1 MTTDTQLKIYY
12 DKDIDT
18 SKLLSKKVAVVGY
31 GSQGYGQTLN
41 LRDSGVNVKSALR
54 PDGASAKKAKMEGLD
69 VLSIEDAVKWA
80 DVVQILIPDELQAEV
95 YEKQIKPNL
104 RAGQYICFSH
114 GFNIH
119 FGKIVV
125 PDDVNVMMVAPKGP
139 GHTVRSQYQEGKGVP
154 CLIAIQQDATGDTKE
169 VALAYAA
176 LIGGA
181 RAGVIETT
189 FKEETE
195 TDLFGEQAVLC
206 GGMTALVTAGFET
219 LVEAGYSPYMAY
231 FECLHE
237 MKLIVDLMQQGG
249 IADMR
254 YSISNTAEYGDFV
267 SGPRVIG
274 QQSKDAM
281 KAVLKDIQDGTFAN
295 NFVADCKAGYPKMKE
310 FRANAQS
317 HLIEKVGG
325 ELRSRMSWGGNKII
339 DRERN

>member
-54 PDGASAKKAKMEGLD
+54 LDGASAKKAKMEGLD

-80 DVVQILIPDELQAEV
+80 DVVQILIPDESQVEV
-95 YEKQIKPNL
+95 YETQIKPNL

-154 CLIAIQQDATGDTKE
+154 CLIAIQQDPTGDTKE

-281 KAVLKDIQDGTFAN
+281 KAVLKDIQEGTFAN

-310 FRANAQS
+310 FRANAQN
-317 HLIEKVGG
+317 HLIEKVGA